1 MPVTA
6 IVCPPTVQ
14 RPVVGKM
21 PDYELRMG
29 DIPELQLAVTE
40 RRPAWGAR
48 AWIGLLLCHR
58 DTPGGV
64 RKERGRKRV
73 FLSF

>member
-1 MPVTA
+1 
-6 IVCPPTVQ
+6 
-14 RPVVGKM
+14 M

-58 DTPGGV
+58 DTPGRWRPQGK
-64 RKERGRKRV
+64 RKEEGFSKL
-73 FLSF
+73 LSLELRSVRFAYQCVNLT

>member
-1 MPVTA
+1 
-6 IVCPPTVQ
+6 
-14 RPVVGKM
+14 M

-40 RRPAWGAR
+40 RHPAWGAR

-64 RKERGRKRV
+64 RKERGRKKEGFSKLPSLELHSVRIAHQCV
-73 FLSF
+73 NLT

>member
-1 MPVTA
+1 
-6 IVCPPTVQ
+6 
-14 RPVVGKM
+14 M

-48 AWIGLLLCHR
+48 VLEYDSSATGI
-58 DTPGGV
+58 DPV
-64 RKERGRKRV
+64 ASARKEEGRG
-73 FLSF
+73 FF